1 MNVCNSNDKDINDLV
16 SQATEAILSTY
27 EINGCKN
34 IQDWEVSFTLNLI
47 KIRVLKL
54 NLKN

>member
-1 MNVCNSNDKDINDLV
+1 MNICNSNDKDINDLV